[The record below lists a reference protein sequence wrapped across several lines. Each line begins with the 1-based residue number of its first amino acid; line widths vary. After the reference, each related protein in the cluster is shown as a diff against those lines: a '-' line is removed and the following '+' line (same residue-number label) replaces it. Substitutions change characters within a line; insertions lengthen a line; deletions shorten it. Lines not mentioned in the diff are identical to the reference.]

1 MVSLRVAGAIA
12 LAVVLWPAPAE
23 AGLDIDFGA
32 QVKLDDQTDLYV
44 AISSRYFDHDRQS
57 VATLRSR
64 YSNPDDLAV
73 ALFISRQSGNSP
85 EAVHRLRRQGLSWW
99 DISVRFG
106 LPAEIWFVP
115 VSRDPG
121 PPYGKAYG
129 HWKKHR
135 KNHRAAVVLHDADV
149 RNLVAVRV
157 LHEYYGVPVEVAM
170 DWRADGRRLPEL
182 LSEEYVRR
190 HGKADRARS
199 GKSGHEKGHAK
210 GHGKGRGHR
219 REP

>member
-1 MVSLRVAGAIA
+1 MSLSRCAGA
-12 LAVVLWPAPAE
+12 LAIVTVLGPGLAQ

-32 QVKLDDQTDLYV
+32 DVKLGDRTDLYV

-57 VATLRSR
+57 VAALRSH

-73 ALFISRQSGNSP
+73 ALFISRHSGSPP
-85 EAVHRLRRQGLSWW
+85 EAVHRLRHQGLSWW
-99 DISVRFG
+99 DVSVRLG
-106 LPAEIWFVP
+106 LPVEVWFVP

-135 KNHRAAVVLHDADV
+135 GDRRTAVVLHDSDV

-157 LHEYYGVPVEVAM
+157 LHEYYGVAVEVAM
-170 DWRADGRRLPEL
+170 DLRADGRRLPEL

-190 HGKADRARS
+190 HGNADRSRS
-199 GKSGHEKGHAK
+199 GNPGRGRGHAK
-210 GHGKGRGHR
+210 GKGHKKT
-219 REP
+219 P